1 MKKEI
6 ANIKTAIKS
15 NKRSNMIEKNEY
27 FKGILNIF
35 LKKKHLIN
43 SPNFPGVAVKE

>member
-1 MKKEI
+1 MKKHTT
-6 ANIKTAIKS
+6 NIITAIKS
-15 NKRSNMIEKNEY
+15 NRRSNIIEKNEY

-43 SPNFPGVAVKE
+43 SPTFPGVAVKE